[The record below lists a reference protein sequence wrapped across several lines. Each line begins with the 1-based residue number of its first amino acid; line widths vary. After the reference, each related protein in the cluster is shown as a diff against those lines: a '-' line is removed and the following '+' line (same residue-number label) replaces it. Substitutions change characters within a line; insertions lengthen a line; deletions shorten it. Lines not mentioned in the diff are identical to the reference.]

1 MKEPVIL
8 VVLCWWALAGC
19 GKKDSGSA
27 LSKSQPT
34 PEQAAQIET
43 EYILPENTTAP
54 SAPRTAVRPSPGPAQ
69 PRPGVA
75 QPAQPIQER
84 INGAIHAQLT
94 VQLRMYIEKNGR
106 MPQTFSEFANSSM
119 DTVPLAPE
127 GMKFAID
134 PVDRTV
140 KIVKKQR

>member
-1 MKEPVIL
+1 MKQPFIFIG
-8 VVLCWWALAGC
+8 LCLCVFCGC
-19 GKKDSGSA
+19 GKKDAASA
-27 LSKSQPT
+27 QNKGQPT
-34 PEQAAQIET
+34 PEQAAQIES
-43 EYILPENTTAP
+43 EYILPATHAASATAP
-54 SAPRTAVRPSPGPAQ
+54 AASPSAGQPKPKAVQ
-69 PRPGVA
+69 PV
-75 QPAQPIQER
+75 QPIQER

-119 DTVPLAPE
+119 DSVPLAPE

-140 KIVKKQR
+140 KVVKKQP